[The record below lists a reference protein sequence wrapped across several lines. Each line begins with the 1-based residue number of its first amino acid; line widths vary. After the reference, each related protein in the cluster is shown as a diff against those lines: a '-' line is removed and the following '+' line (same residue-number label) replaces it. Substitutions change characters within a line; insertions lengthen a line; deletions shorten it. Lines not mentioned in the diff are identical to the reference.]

1 MDNLRKLLEMLEDK
15 LAYTRR
21 LIAEYDETMDY
32 VSHSSL
38 MGFAEGIE
46 FVMEEIEEALEGKA
60 QWTSQG
66 ALPPLSRSRVRGQ
79 AKSKGGVGKNRK
91 AKGTEGKG
99 KNKKAGKSGTE
110 GAGKGKNKDK
120 AKGKE
125 RGKGGGRA

>member
-15 LAYTRR
+15 LAYTRQ

-66 ALPPLSRSRVRGQ
+66 ARSPLSRSRVRGQ
-79 AKSKGGVGKNRK
+79 AKSKGGKNRK

-99 KNKKAGKSGTE
+99 TNKKAGKSGTE

-120 AKGKE
+120 AKSTE
-125 RGKGGGRA
+125 RGKSRGRA